1 MTYTRKQKKLM
12 DETSTN
18 YFNTVTHN
26 AQMEEQDVF
35 ENLDADDLIFYHS
48 IRAELD
54 LLKRKPK
61 LQTIHY
67 ILDHSKSFK
76 L

>member
-1 MTYTRKQKKLM
+1 M
-12 DETSTN
+12 DETSTKN
-18 YFNTVTHN
+18 SLNTVIN
-26 AQMEEQDVF
+26 NEKVEEQDVF
-35 ENLDADDLIFYHS
+35 ETLDADDLIFYHS

-54 LLKRKPK
+54 LLRKEPR
-61 LQTIHY
+61 LQTLHY

>member
-1 MTYTRKQKKLM
+1 M

-18 YFNTVTHN
+18 SLN
-26 AQMEEQDVF
+26 AVVNDKQMEEQDVF
-35 ENLDADDLIFYHS
+35 ETMDADDLIFYHS

>member
-1 MTYTRKQKKLM
+1 M

-18 YFNTVTHN
+18 SLNTVINN
-26 AQMEEQDVF
+26 AKVEEQDVLGT
-35 ENLDADDLIFYHS
+35 LDADELIFYHS

-54 LLKRKPK
+54 LLKKEPK